1 MDLSFIQS
9 KIYDIRGVK
18 VMLDYDLAEI
28 YQVETK
34 NLNLSVKRNMRRFPP
49 DFMFQLTADEWNCL
63 RLQNETSKPAY
74 SLNSSTK
81 RWQVFNPAIS

>member
-28 YQVETK
+28 YQVETRM
-34 NLNLSVKRNMRRFPP
+34 LN
-49 DFMFQLTADEWNCL
+49 QLTKNEFDNLKSQNVISSVLEL
-63 RLQNETSKPAY
+63 INETPAY